1 MSSSYVRSL
10 NAFVEAEHARHKAR
24 QEEKSH
30 AEADAARQ
38 KLIPLVARLKKLLDT
53 IPAEVQAEGLSLE
66 TVRKMLRGAKGRGA
80 HAGEI
85 GDALRRL
92 GYVRER
98 RWRTAEGGFRAKWY
112 PPICSRS

>member
-1 MSSSYVRSL
+1 MSAYVRSL
-10 NAFVEAEHARHKAR
+10 NAMVDAARAR
-24 QEEKSH
+24 QEAESGEKAR
-30 AEADAARQ
+30 AEAQAARE
-38 KLIPLVARLKKLLDT
+38 KLVPLDVRLSRLLAT

-80 HAGEI
+80 HAGEV

-98 RWRTAEGGFRAKWY
+98 RWVA
-112 PPICSRS
+112 